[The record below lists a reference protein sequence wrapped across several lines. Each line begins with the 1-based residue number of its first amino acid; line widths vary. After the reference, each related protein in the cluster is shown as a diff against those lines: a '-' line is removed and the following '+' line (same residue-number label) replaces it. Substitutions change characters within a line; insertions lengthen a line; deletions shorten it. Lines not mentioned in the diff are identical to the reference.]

1 MAFKVRDLMID
12 VAPGVGGGIFCR
24 PCTPLVTDYCLCTNQ
39 VTIDVCKVCTN
50 REISI
55 WCRDCSVISPYIQ
68 ITPWTVIT
76 PTCGFSPDPI
86 TVQTTIVQTTPQTPV
101 VNQPGMVASP
111 QNLAELKAQLR
122 QSLAQVEAQE
132 QAMAESMKPQTVEEA
147 DMLEQKLTEALDELR
162 QHKEEL
168 RRRSST

>member
-1 MAFKVRDLMID
+1 MIMPFKVRDLMID
-12 VAPGVGGGIFCR
+12 VAPGVGGVGFCR
-24 PCTPLVTDYCLCTNQ
+24 LGTCMMCTNQ
-39 VTIDVCKVCTN
+39 VTIITPCGK
-50 REISI
+50 
-55 WCRDCSVISPYIQ
+55 CSYFSPYAFELTPL
-68 ITPWTVIT
+68 ITRIT
-76 PTCGFSPDPI
+76 PTCGFSRDP
-86 TVQTTIVQTTPQTPV
+86 TIVFNPTIVFDEPV
-101 VNQPGMVASP
+101 PIAPNQFMAQAGVVANP

>member
-39 VTIDVCKVCTN
+39 VTQITPCGN
-50 REISI
+50 
-55 WCRDCSVISPYIQ
+55 CSYLSPYIFE
-68 ITPWTVIT
+68 ITPWITRIT
-76 PTCGFSPDPI
+76 PTCGVTRDPTI
-86 TVQTTIVQTTPQTPV
+86 TPTVQFTPQTPV
-101 VNQPGMVASP
+101 VNQPGMVANP

-162 QHKEEL
+162 QHKEAL

>member
-1 MAFKVRDLMID
+1 MAFRVRDLMID
-12 VAPGVGGGIFCR
+12 VAPGTENAFACLPYTGLTDCRFCTHYQPSIVCYQHSLICPNR
-24 PCTPLVTDYCLCTNQ
+24 SV
-39 VTIDVCKVCTN
+39 IDVVD
-50 REISI
+50 IFH
-55 WCRDCSVISPYIQ
+55 
-68 ITPWTVIT
+68 
-76 PTCGFSPDPI
+76 TCG
-86 TVQTTIVQTTPQTPV
+86 TTIPFDTGRLGTDVLYGDINPVGPQ
-101 VNQPGMVASP
+101 VANP
-111 QNLAELKAQLR
+111 QNLAVLKAQLR

>member
-1 MAFKVRDLMID
+1 MPFKVRDLMID
-12 VAPGVGGGIFCR
+12 VAPGVGGGVFCR

-50 REISI
+50 RDISI
-55 WCRDCSVISPYIQ
+55 WCRDCSVISPYVE
-68 ITPWTVIT
+68 ITPWTVLT
-76 PTCGFSPDPI
+76 PGCGFTDPRTPM
-86 TVQTTIVQTTPQTPV
+86 TVTPQTPV
-101 VNQPGMVASP
+101 INQVGMVANP

-132 QAMAESMKPQTVEEA
+132 QAIAESMKPQTVEES